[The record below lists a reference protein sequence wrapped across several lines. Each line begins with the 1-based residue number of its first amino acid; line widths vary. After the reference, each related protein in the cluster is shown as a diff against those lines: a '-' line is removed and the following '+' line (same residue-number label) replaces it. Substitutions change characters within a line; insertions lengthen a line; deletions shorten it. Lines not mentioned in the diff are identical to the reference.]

1 MKLLIC
7 LICTQR
13 LLKHSTRWTS
23 RCHYNT
29 GEAQPKTQ
37 RLNFN
42 IAFVFLGLHLWCMEL
57 SQARGLIRAVAAS
70 LCHSHSNIR
79 SELGLQLAP
88 QLTEMLDP

>member
-42 IAFVFLGLHLWCMEL
+42 IAFVFLGLHLQHREVPKLVVESEM
-57 SQARGLIRAVAAS
+57 QA
-70 LCHSHSNIR
+70 
-79 SELGLQLAP
+79 
-88 QLTEMLDP
+88 